1 MHLLKLFHT
10 LFKRGFI
17 ILFLMVNACVV
28 FVSPLAAQKNAAAR
42 YEIDAKRI
50 GVYPGD
56 KDALPRSREFIRLD
70 STYYVGWMYEG
81 LYKFERSA
89 DYLGYRYA
97 IVPLYKALVLLEKDY
112 GDQLKNIY
120 TSFTYFQQYGN
131 RYNDFSMLAN
141 ALKTSYNSIELPDS
155 TMSLLSKIES
165 YNFQKDYFSV
175 NVERA
180 WTIHRSRFFTSE
192 KYNFLKNSIEEN
204 EVLAYKCCYEQI
216 ASIKKN
222 KAKNDL
228 WYGLG
233 QSEDDLMT
241 VYHYIA
247 LLHDYNQQYDS
258 SEYYYKL
265 LIDGGRVSWGNYG
278 HLQEEIGNFGEAI
291 YNFSKSQYRSRYS
304 LNESGYYLPS
314 LLIFC
319 GRTKDAINM
328 AQEKIAESPST
339 PGFGWYNIALARSY
353 LYDGQLDSCDFFL
366 TKAANFKELHIGTT
380 LTQSQ
385 YDFTINLLRIQLLDK
400 KLDLVK
406 FFNPGWWYSFSDLYT
421 TCALKL
427 EKLMLEY
434 SVVNAVAHN
443 PERKRIIYDL
453 FCGESTVTFDESL
466 YLMKEFSLPFFQK
479 KYENYPVVDKRKKI
493 YRYFNL
499 FEARFKYERGN
510 DEDAL
515 NECRHILDMSNNDP
529 GQEYENVIDTATE
542 KLFLARVYET
552 MALTDD
558 EGSSNGLMSAFYNQ
572 FPQLV
577 PFSGIKMKMNL
588 NFSGENDAVIKE
600 VIDEIKDCN
609 IEITSEESTY
619 IPQGFI
625 NFTKKGKNYEAEI
638 YVNTRGGRGIMQCQ
652 RLIFDKPEDVGKEL
666 ALRLFGKGGAIKFE
680 SPEPKPKKPEDKKK
694 EGSGPV

>member
-1 MHLLKLFHT
+1 MLS
-10 LFKRGFI
+10 GFAI
-17 ILFLMVNACVV
+17 SVH
-28 FVSPLAAQKNAAAR
+28 PLSAQEYTAAR

-70 STYYVGWMYEG
+70 STYYVGWMFQG

-97 IVPLYKALVLLEKDY
+97 IVPLYKALTLLEKDY
-112 GDQLKNIY
+112 GDKLKNIY
-120 TSFTYFQQYGN
+120 SSFNYFQQYGS
-131 RYNDFSMLAN
+131 RHDDFFQLAN
-141 ALKTSYNSIELPDS
+141 ALKTAYNSIEMPDS
-155 TMSLLSKIES
+155 TMSLLNKVES
-165 YNFQKDYFSV
+165 YNFQRDYFSI

-180 WTIHRSRFFTSE
+180 WTIHRSRFFTKD
-192 KYNFLKNSIEEN
+192 KYDFLRNSIPEN
-204 EVLAYKCCYEQI
+204 EELAYKCCYEQI
-216 ASIKKN
+216 AFIKKN

-228 WYGLG
+228 WYGAG

-291 YNFSKSQYRSRYS
+291 YNFSKSQYRSRHS

-314 LLIFC
+314 LFVFS
-319 GRTKDAINM
+319 GRTKDAIKL
-328 AQEKIAESPST
+328 AQEKISQSAST
-339 PGFGWYNIALARSY
+339 PGFGWYNIALARGY

-400 KLDLVK
+400 KSDLIK
-406 FFNPGWWYSFSDLYT
+406 FFNPGWWYSISDLYN

-443 PERKRIIYDL
+443 PERKRIMYDL
-453 FCGESTVTFDESL
+453 FCGESTVTFDESM
-466 YLMKEFSLPFFQK
+466 YLMKEFSLPYFEK
-479 KYENYPVVDKRKKI
+479 KYETYPQVDKRKRI
-493 YRYFNL
+493 YRYFKL
-499 FEARFKYERGN
+499 FAARFKFEQ
-510 DEDAL
+510 DEEDEAVR
-515 NECRHILDMSNNDP
+515 NCREILDMNNNTP

-542 KLFLARVYET
+542 KLFLARLYEI
-552 MALTDD
+552 MALADD
-558 EGSSNGLMSAFYNQ
+558 QGSSLAGEYYNQ

-577 PFSGIKMKMNL
+577 PFSGIKMKMNKLIIRSPESGSDDVL
-588 NFSGENDAVIKE
+588 NDVMDDLNE
-600 VIDEIKDCN
+600 CN
-609 IEITSEESTY
+609 IEFTEDVSVY
-619 IPQGFI
+619 IPKVTIEFI
-625 NFTKKGKNYEAEI
+625 KKGKTYQALIN
-638 YVNTRGGRGIMQCQ
+638 VTRGDGQQIVTNNQ
-652 RLIFDKPEDVGKEL
+652 LIFQNPDGVGKEI

-680 SPEPKPKKPEDKKK
+680 AAEPAPKKVEDKKK
-694 EGSGPV
+694 ESSDPA